1 VSMGQAVD
9 WLLSQDVDIITN
21 STTGV
26 VGPMDGSDESAEM
39 VDDAVS
45 RGVLWVNSS
54 GNAAEEHYRGAFT
67 DTDGDGLHEFP
78 DGTEA
83 IVLYV
88 GAPSVTFAL
97 NWDDWRSVSEDYD
110 LFLYDN
116 EGELLA
122 SSEDIQNGQPGQAA
136 AEVIVGNGVPE
147 GVYYL
152 TIKGDNTTRAGMLDL
167 YTLGAAVEF
176 PVAGHSLGSP
186 ADAFG
191 AMAVGATE
199 YADDSLATYSSQGPS
214 NDGRLKPEMSAPA
227 GVSSVTYAPQPFH
240 GTSASTPH
248 VAGAAALVWSAF
260 PDYTAD
266 QVRDYLQTHALDLG
280 SPGPDNGFGYG
291 RLRLPE
297 PPSAVVEAPVVPT
310 AVPTLAP
317 LPTAVPEATVVA
329 RLPEPVE
336 KLPEEG
342 ASRAV
347 SPLVVGGLGVCG
359 GLLFLGGG
367 GLLLVAL

>member
-1 VSMGQAVD
+1 
-9 WLLSQDVDIITN
+9 
-21 STTGV
+21 
-26 VGPMDGSDESAEM
+26 
-39 VDDAVS
+39 
-45 RGVLWVNSS
+45 
-54 GNAAEEHYRGAFT
+54 
-67 DTDGDGLHEFP
+67 
-78 DGTEA
+78 
-83 IVLYV
+83 
-88 GAPSVTFAL
+88 
-97 NWDDWRSVSEDYD
+97 
-110 LFLYDN
+110 
-116 EGELLA
+116 
-122 SSEDIQNGQPGQAA
+122 
-136 AEVIVGNGVPE
+136 
-147 GVYYL
+147 
-152 TIKGDNTTRAGMLDL
+152 
-167 YTLGAAVEF
+167 
-176 PVAGHSLGSP
+176 
-186 ADAFG
+186 
-191 AMAVGATE
+191 
-199 YADDSLATYSSQGPS
+199 
-214 NDGRLKPEMSAPA
+214 
-227 GVSSVTYAPQPFH
+227 
-240 GTSASTPH
+240 

-367 GLLLVAL
+367 GLLLVALWRSSRRPTRTVTPQRTAAPPSWEMRRPAPDRDAGYGSLSAPGMPAIWLRPGAITLGRAAGNDVVLDSMLVSRSHARIECAAGRCMVQDLGSANGLFVNGRRTSQAVLSTGDRLGLGDVELVYQGGGAPRQDAWEQPTAAGQMAARGQTNAWLEIGGRQVSLSTSGASLGRAQDNDVHVPDEHASRHHARIDVQQGAYVISDLGSANGTFVNNQRIQRQALRDGDEIRIGDTVLRFRSG